1 MRGHLQNIIKEKN
14 EYFYLLTV
22 IERFLLRIKQEHNI
36 HNIPELEEHLLEE
49 VKEASCVQHIKHQL
63 QFIKIL
69 KEFIEAF
76 NLARNAHTG
85 QKRVGGENYI
95 VHPIAA
101 CLNEIYH
108 QEKETHFFN
117 EDTII
122 SALLHDTIEDTEI
135 KHKEIY
141 DKFGLKIEQIVENL
155 TDNPRW
161 DQWHKEG
168 HLTKL
173 EESALQFV
181 NASRLEESLDVK
193 FDDRLDNLETI
204 DVMPEKKI
212 IEKIIDTLCVG
223 YIERAIELKEYRFL
237 KILQKCVNKY
247 LTPEMI
253 KKYYGNDLA
262 ITSLVEKAKVKIK
275 NILKNL

>member
-1 MRGHLQNIIKEKN
+1 M
-14 EYFYLLTV
+14 
-22 IERFLLRIKQEHNI
+22 
-36 HNIPELEEHLLEE
+36 
-49 VKEASCVQHIKHQL
+49 
-63 QFIKIL
+63 QFIKII

-76 NLARNAHTG
+76 DLARSAHNG
-85 QKRVGGENYI
+85 QKRIGGENYI

-122 SALLHDTIEDTEI
+122 SALLHDTIEDTDI
-135 KHKEIY
+135 QHKEIY
-141 DKFGLKIEQIVENL
+141 NKFGLKIEQIVENL
-155 TDNPRW
+155 TDNPQW
-161 DQWHKEG
+161 EMWHKEG
-168 HLTKL
+168 HLSKL

-181 NASRLEESLDVK
+181 NASKLEESLDVK

-247 LTPEMI
+247 LTQEVI
-253 KKYYGNDLA
+253 KKYYDISLA
-262 ITSLVEKAKVKIK
+262 LDSLIDKAKVKIK
-275 NILKNL
+275 NILKSL